1 MRGPLLKGLMK
12 VKKTLASGKTIYY
25 CYAWRGGPPLKT
37 NTGEPMQPGDALL
50 AEAYAAARDRRKTPT
65 TRDLNEIITRYRAS
79 SDFRATAPK
88 TRREYDRYLDVIR
101 GRFGLLTREQLQDP
115 STRGEF
121 KEWRDSLADTPR
133 SADFAWAVLVRVLSF
148 AKDRGMLSVN
158 IAERGGRL
166 YRAARKE
173 RIWSDENIAAFEAVA
188 PPHMRLAL
196 HLALWTGQRKGD
208 LLRLTW
214 RDYDGRSIKLRQSK
228 TGTRVMIPVDPLV
241 AELDAARSA
250 GAILKN
256 SRGQAWTSD
265 GFDTSWRRI
274 CGSAGI
280 TALTFHDLRGTAVT
294 RMALAGCTVPEIAA
308 VTGHSLRDVEAMLDL
323 HYLGGRAELAGN
335 AMRKMMKRRGTS
347 ANIWSS

>member
-1 MRGPLLKGLMK
+1 MTALSQLKGLMK
-12 VKKTLASGKTIYY
+12 VKKILASGKTIYY
-25 CYAWRGGPPLKT
+25 CYAWRGGPLLKT
-37 NTGEPMQPGDALL
+37 KTGEPMQPGDALL
-50 AEAYAAARDRRKTPT
+50 AEAYAA
-65 TRDLNEIITRYRAS
+65 TRNRQRNPQTGDLNEIITRYRAS

-88 TRREYDRYLDVIR
+88 TRQEYDRYLDVIR

-121 KEWRDSLADTPR
+121 KEWRDSLAETPR
-133 SADFAWAVLVRVLSF
+133 AADFAWSVLVRVLSF

-166 YRAARKE
+166 YRAARKA
-173 RIWSDENIAAFEAVA
+173 RIWSDEDIAAFQAVA

-196 HLALWTGQRKGD
+196 LLALWTGQRKGD

-214 RDYDGRSIKLRQSK
+214 RDYDGRSIKLKQSK
-228 TGTRVMIPVDPLV
+228 TGARVMIPVDPLV
-241 AELDAARSA
+241 ADLNAARST

-265 GFDTSWRRI
+265 GFDTSWRKI
-274 CGSAGI
+274 CASAGI

-323 HYLGGRAELAGN
+323 HYLGGRAELASS
-335 AMRKMMKRRGTS
+335 AMRKMMIAVPDGPD
-347 ANIWSS
+347 